1 MVVCSVIPIP
11 LAGPLIAA
19 GALLFG
25 IAAGMVMC
33 CALLAVMANAY
44 RRQVKK
50 ERKIEEAAAE
60 LVAKQCDEANKR
72 IRDFQAP
79 FACIKASDFVEL
91 GRFVQY
97 ENLRR
102 RNLLTYVDSVRD
114 DFFQRSL
121 TIFASHQWL
130 GRDDPDPD
138 RIQYRCI
145 CAALRDISS
154 RGDRSLDEVYLWLDY
169 ASVPQS
175 SRAVQRLMIMSLPC
189 IAATVD
195 VFLVVA
201 PRAIRDLILVS
212 GAPPRPQCLLHRE
225 PRLGLRGRG
234 RAGWVDG
241 AAHRDGCWNLSRA
254 VWGQHRGTPNK
265 TANVQVYPA
274 RSTSW

>member
-1 MVVCSVIPIP
+1 VE
-11 LAGPLIAA
+11 
-19 GALLFG
+19 
-25 IAAGMVMC
+25 
-33 CALLAVMANAY
+33 NAH
-44 RRQVKK
+44 
-50 ERKIEEAAAE
+50 KIEDAAAE

-97 ENLRR
+97 EKLRR

-114 DFFQRSL
+114 DFFRRSL

-201 PRAIRDLILVS
+201 PRAIHATTQQQCDVS
-212 GAPPRPQCLLHRE
+212 TYHDRAWCRAEMFAHSSQRGVDVMYYATERGVRPMSTQCINQIVAARRWRRRRRVSATAIIMASTPSTRRQHPTHRLLRAQVSRAARE
-225 PRLGLRGRG
+225 GLARARRAVRGRG
-234 RAGWVDG
+234 
-241 AAHRDGCWNLSRA
+241 
-254 VWGQHRGTPNK
+254 
-265 TANVQVYPA
+265 
-274 RSTSW
+274 